1 MKLNNFHLFGIIV
14 FILLIG
20 GLGFLANEGYQ
31 NVTKPKTEFLCRA
44 IPTESPKDVQ
54 MAYYAKTNEMSNV
67 HPGLINQPVT
77 EGFIEGLT
85 NKQRTAVLNKKHG
98 TNISFKNDGEQDA
111 FWSKY
116 KQASAQERKEM
127 IKLAKDAGTHGN
139 SYGTSSGNSG
149 NSGNNGN
156 SGNMPF
162 KSQAQYKQWVSDTYC
177 KTADANNDDWD
188 NECEENKDC
197 TAEGQGKCVGCNN
210 KNVCAYGADIN
221 NLITWEDERDG
232 NLPEWAKIIQQREQQ
247 GGAGGNP
254 NSQVL
259 TKSHALDLKDPVTNK
274 KSTYHCAGVGPN
286 VDTRCLKS
294 SNESLPPMNNERVCK
309 NSLEGQKRKDALTCN
324 NIPEGK
330 EHLYVLKSSIVPPV
344 CPKCPECPASNCP
357 VCDTKKK
364 KEEESEVEDDMEN
377 NKLQSEK
384 AMENQKEIRAPA
396 NRGMNQQNSY
406 YSNKSRDYKKESQRK
421 IYSPNENALS
431 AKSNEPMGLLNSFAT
446 IGKNVW

>member
-44 IPTESPKDVQ
+44 IPTETPKDVQ

-77 EGFIEGLT
+77 EGFVEGLS
-85 NKQRTAVLNKKHG
+85 NAQRTATLNDKHG
-98 TNISFKNDGEQDA
+98 TNISFKNDSEENA

-116 KQASAQERKEM
+116 KQSSAQERKEM
-127 IKLAKDAGTHGN
+127 IKLAKDAGTNGN
-139 SYGTSSGNSG
+139 SYGTS
-149 NSGNNGN
+149 
-156 SGNMPF
+156 
-162 KSQAQYKQWVSDTYC
+162 
-177 KTADANNDDWD
+177 KTKMVGIATGAT
-188 NECEENKDC
+188 EEAPIEEPK
-197 TAEGQGKCVGCNN
+197 EV
-210 KNVCAYGADIN
+210 
-221 NLITWEDERDG
+221 
-232 NLPEWAKIIQQREQQ
+232 
-247 GGAGGNP
+247 AGDP
-254 NSQVL
+254 QVL

-274 KSTYHCAGVGPN
+274 RSTYHCAGVGPN

-294 SNESLPPMNNERVCK
+294 SNESLPPVNNERVCQ
-309 NSLEGQKRKDALTCN
+309 NSLEGQHRKNALTCN

-344 CPKCPECPASNCP
+344 CPKCPECPATNCP
-357 VCDTKKK
+357 VCDKKK
-364 KEEESEVEDDMEN
+364 SKEDSEVEDDMEN

-384 AMENQKEIRAPA
+384 AMENQKEIRAEPA
-396 NRGMNQQNSY
+396 NRGMNQQNTY
-406 YSNKSRDYKKESQRK
+406 YSNKSRDYKKESQK
-421 IYSPNENALS
+421 KVNSPNENALS
-431 AKSNEPMGLLNSFAT
+431 ARSNEPMGLLNSMAA